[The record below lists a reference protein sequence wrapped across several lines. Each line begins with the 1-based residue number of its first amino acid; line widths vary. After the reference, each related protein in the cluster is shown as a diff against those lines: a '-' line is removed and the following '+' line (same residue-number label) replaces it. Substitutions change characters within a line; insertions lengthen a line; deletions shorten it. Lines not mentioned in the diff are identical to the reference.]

1 MIAKK
6 DSIKTFFTLISPQ
19 KLKEPFRRLWIAS
32 QVTYLNSDNKT
43 LRLIEKDISKWKKK
57 TKQKSF
63 RFSKENAYFLKNS
76 CEKHLKIK
84 IDNDHINKAISRV
97 LKLKKFMFTKK
108 RAKKL
113 KYLYEKLWLEK
124 FPLWR
129 IGAKNE
135 QINYF
140 PKELRNILIMKILE
154 ILRKNGINMSNFKIK
169 ILLEENFVQSNLLI
183 MSWLKNSTEFSTAI
197 DSYIDSLIHLMK
209 KLLDIKINKKSI
221 NYTKLSRDNKIPFNR
236 RTIALII
243 EYLNNKKLLT
253 L

>member
-1 MIAKK
+1 
-6 DSIKTFFTLISPQ
+6 
-19 KLKEPFRRLWIAS
+19 
-32 QVTYLNSDNKT
+32 
-43 LRLIEKDISKWKKK
+43 
-57 TKQKSF
+57 
-63 RFSKENAYFLKNS
+63 
-76 CEKHLKIK
+76 
-84 IDNDHINKAISRV
+84 
-97 LKLKKFMFTKK
+97 MFTKK

-113 KYLYEKLWLEK
+113 KYLYEKLRSPSRIIKYLIDLGEINIPYRLTITHHLKRYFKKINKNYDLWLEK